1 MPLSDI
7 KVRNAK
13 PTDKQFKITDGEG
26 MYLLVHPNG
35 GKYWRLKYKFAG
47 KEKILAL
54 GTYPTV
60 SLLEARDKRFIAKKQ
75 IAEGIDPSQEKREQ
89 KLQRIVSAENSF
101 ENIARE
107 WHQKNI
113 SKWKP
118 KHARNILKRLETDIV
133 PVIGFRPINQI
144 TAPELLLTIQKIEKR
159 GAIDIAH
166 RALQTSGQ
174 IFRFAISSGRATHD
188 ISADLRGALIP
199 KTTTHH
205 AKIEEDELPEFL
217 KKLENYDG
225 EYQTKMAFKFLIL
238 TFVRTIEVRG
248 SRWEEINFDKKEWH
262 IPPGRM
268 KMKEKHIVPLSKQA
282 LAILKEMQK
291 INGNHEC
298 IFPSKQSPGKI
309 MSENTLL
316 GAIYRMGY
324 HSRVTVHGFR
334 STASTILNEN
344 GFNRDHIERQL
355 AHGERDKVRAAYNH
369 AQYLPERKV
378 MMQWWA
384 DFLDKKLRGK

>member
-1 MPLSDI
+1 MPLTDI
-7 KVRNAK
+7 KVKNAK
-13 PTDKQFKITDGEG
+13 PTDKQFKLADGEG

-35 GKYWRLKYKFAG
+35 GKYWRLKYQFAG
-47 KEKILAL
+47 KEKTLAI

-60 SLLEARDKRFIAKKQ
+60 SLSEARDKRFIAKKQ
-75 IAEGIDPSQEKREQ
+75 IAEGIDPSQDKREQ
-89 KLQRIVSAENSF
+89 KLQRNINSENSF

-107 WHQKNI
+107 WHQKNYA
-113 SKWKP
+113 KWKT
-118 KHARNILKRLETDIV
+118 KHAGNILKRLEADIF
-133 PVIGFRPINQI
+133 PVIGFRPISQI
-144 TAPELLLTIQKIEKR
+144 SATELLSTIQKIEKR

-174 IFRFAISSGRATHD
+174 IFRYAVATSRATRD
-188 ISADLRGALIP
+188 ISADLRGALTP

-205 AKIEEDELPEFL
+205 AKLEEDELPEFL
-217 KKLENYDG
+217 RKLDQYEG
-225 EYQTKMAFKFLIL
+225 ELQTKLAFKFLIL

-248 SRWEEINFDKKEWH
+248 SRWDEINFDKNEWH
-262 IPPGRM
+262 IPAGRM

-282 LAILKEMQK
+282 LAILEEMQK
-291 INGNHEC
+291 LSGNREF
-298 IFPSKQSPGKI
+298 IFPSHQSPSKF

-316 GAIYRMGY
+316 YAVYRMGY

-344 GFNRDHIERQL
+344 GFNKDHIERQL
-355 AHGERDKVRAAYNH
+355 AHGERDKVRATYNH
-369 AQYLPERKV
+369 AQYLPERKK

-384 DFLDKKLRGK
+384 DYLDGIKR